1 MEKSKIIERL
11 EYSIDVAKFMAIV
24 DEQIA
29 LREKIGLIAD
39 KNQLMITRHVSYRGA
54 SYYDSLWN
62 LGCGSL
68 WSEKYQRYTSR
79 TGNYT
84 GLPSFF
90 VGTYVEEVIE
100 DVKRIAMPKKIGR
113 VRLLTLLPKTCYSLH
128 IDEEEF
134 RFHIPI
140 QTSHDSFF
148 VSGTTI
154 DRMPEVGQLYTFKTD
169 EEHTAVNASL
179 TEKRTHLVFDTYD

>member
-11 EYSIDVAKFMAIV
+11 EYSIDVERFLGVISKFVHLNEQTQIMLTRDSRYSKAIP
-24 DEQIA
+24 
-29 LREKIGLIAD
+29 GAD
-39 KNQLMITRHVSYRGA
+39 LAHPLQWANGA
-54 SYYDSLWN
+54 
-62 LGCGSL
+62 GSL
-68 WSEKYQRYTSR
+68 FNQRLKRYTSK
-79 TGNYT
+79 TSDYT
-84 GLPSFF
+84 HLPSFF

-100 DVKRIAMPKKIGR
+100 NVKKIASPKKIGR

-179 TEKRTHLVFDTYD
+179 TEKRIHLVFDTYD

>member
-11 EYSIDVAKFMAIV
+11 DYSIDVQRFLGVINSIV
-24 DEQIA
+24 DLGDQTQIM
-29 LREKIGLIAD
+29 L
-39 KNQLMITRHVSYRGA
+39 TRHYRYSRAPLSNLVLPLQWTTGA
-54 SYYDSLWN
+54 
-62 LGCGSL
+62 GSL
-68 WSEKYQRYTSR
+68 FNQRLKRYTSK
-79 TGNYT
+79 TGDWT
-84 GLPSFF
+84 HLPSFF

-100 DVKRIAMPKKIGR
+100 EVKKIASPKKIGR

-128 IDEEEF
+128 VDEEEF

-179 TEKRTHLVFDTYD
+179 TEKRIHLVFDTYD